1 MKETDR
7 NAQLFLLL
15 NKLVGEDDLEAIK
28 LIKTL
33 VDKDTP
39 SMQKT
44 YEIMTKEYLK
54 NIGKEN
60 FEIE

>member
-7 NAQLFLLL
+7 NAQLYLLL

-54 NIGKEN
+54 NIGKET